1 MDCIFRECARTQL
14 AHPDLWFQTRGP
26 HLHVMSSIQDVC
38 ADFEIAATPVPV
50 NLEILGS
57 ADKSWTPG
65 KAVLEDRNKVL
76 DSFVPLAEGMM
87 GTPTAPGCAA
97 GCNLPVSGSLS
108 TWMLWNGGSGEGGQG
123 GHVLRVLWPVTNCII
138 ACACHGWV
146 WVLLWCLKRYC
157 QEKEKKLKKQLVLFR
172 QCENRF

>member
-1 MDCIFRECARTQL
+1 MCKNAVGTSRPLISDTWASSSCDEFHSGCVC
-14 AHPDLWFQTRGP
+14 WFWDRSHSCPRQ
-26 HLHVMSSIQDVC
+26 
-38 ADFEIAATPVPV
+38 
-50 NLEILGS
+50 
-57 ADKSWTPG
+57 PG
-65 KAVLEDRNKVL
+65 DSGFCRQVLSTWEGCEEDRNKVL

-108 TWMLWNGGSGEGGQG
+108 TWMLRNGGSGEGGQG